1 MTALILLSGLAFA
14 QDDSQDDESLD
25 GETLTQG
32 VPALRLG
39 PNAAPPPISV
49 TAASGKWPSTVAT
62 GAKALDLEEDFVGGC
77 YDAAQL
83 LYKRDYSAAL
93 DQFGKVEKGFPNR
106 GVGHVGLVMVLQAN
120 MMENSDFAGEAKYK
134 KHSAAAIEELELELT
149 KPGHQAWEHF
159 LLGAMHGIAAIHV
172 MRRGDYLPAINKG
185 LTAIG
190 HIDEVREL
198 GPDFKDILLFDGL
211 WDYWKSSIS
220 LSSKALPDEDNRERG
235 IKLMKQAE
243 SEATF
248 MGPGASLSLA
258 YTYIEEKDFE
268 SALAETGRNNRAY
281 PHNVINNMVHARN
294 YLYLRRYDDTLRTL
308 KQVVAD
314 DPDNERAHYYFAT
327 TYLRKGDLKTA
338 ETHIDTYL
346 AFDGIDE
353 YHQAQAQSRKADIAY
368 KRKDYATAESWY
380 KSAVKTDGYK
390 PAKRRLDKLK
400 QMKKDGKY

>member
-1 MTALILLSGLAFA
+1 MTALILLSSLALA

-39 PNAAPPPISV
+39 PSAAPPPISMS
-49 TAASGKWPSTVAT
+49 AASGKWPSTVAA
-62 GAKALDLEEDFVGGC
+62 GAAALDLEEDFVGGC
-77 YDAAQL
+77 YDAAQY
-83 LYKRDYSAAL
+83 LYKREYSAAL
-93 DQFGKVEKGFPNR
+93 DRFGTVEKAFPNR
-106 GVGHVGLVMVLQAN
+106 GVGHMGLVMVLQAN

-134 KHSAAAIEELELELT
+134 KHSAAAIEELDLALDQ
-149 KPGHQAWEHF
+149 PGHQAWENF
-159 LLGAMHGIAAIHV
+159 LLGAIHGVSAIHV

-190 HIDEVREL
+190 HIDEVRVL
-198 GPDFKDILLFDGL
+198 APDFKDILLFDGL
-211 WDYWKSSIS
+211 WDYWKSNVS
-220 LSSKALPDEDNRERG
+220 LSSKAIPDEDNRARG
-235 IKLMKQAE
+235 IKRMKQAE
-243 SEATF
+243 REATF

-258 YTYIEEKDFE
+258 YTYIEERDFE

-346 AFDGIDE
+346 AFDGVDE

-380 KSAVKTDGYK
+380 KAAVKTDSYK
-390 PAKRRLDKLK
+390 PAKKRLDKLK

>member
-1 MTALILLSGLAFA
+1 MTALILLSSLALA
-14 QDDSQDDESLD
+14 QEDESLD
-25 GETLTQG
+25 GETLTEG
-32 VPALRLG
+32 APALRLG
-39 PNAAPPPISV
+39 PRAAPPPIAVS
-49 TAASGKWPSTVAT
+49 AASGKWPSTVAA

-77 YDAAQL
+77 YEAAQH
-83 LYKRDYSAAL
+83 LYKRDYSGART
-93 DQFGKVEKGFPNR
+93 QFGKVEKSYPNR

-134 KHSAAAIEELELELT
+134 KHSAAAIEELELALT
-149 KPGHQAWEHF
+149 QPGGEAWENF

-190 HIDEVREL
+190 HIDQVRAQA
-198 GPDFKDILLFDGL
+198 PDFKDILLFDGL
-211 WDYWKSSIS
+211 WDYWKSNIS
-220 LSSKALPDEDNRERG
+220 LSSKAIPDEDNRVRG

-243 SEATF
+243 REATF

-268 SALAETGRNNRAY
+268 SALAETGRNNKAY

-294 YLYLRRYDDTLRTL
+294 YLYLRRYDSTLRTL
-308 KQVVAD
+308 KQVLAD

-346 AFDGIDE
+346 AFEGIDD
-353 YHQAQAQSRKADIAY
+353 YHKAQAQSRKADIAY
-368 KRKDYATAESWY
+368 KRKDYGSAESWY
-380 KSAVKTDGYK
+380 KAAVKTDAYK
-390 PAKRRLDKLK
+390 PAKKRLDKLK